1 MTRLRLL
8 ALVLL
13 IGAAPR
19 GVEPEPRA
27 LVSGAKAFL
36 KTSCAAAK
44 PSCAEATAIH
54 DGYLAALKEA
64 EACAEKACPIPVIH
78 AIAKRD
84 RALDEREHALP
95 AKARAD
101 GANRPFLRLSL
112 LVIGRLATAMA
123 LSDPKA
129 EGPAY
134 WNPDVEAPKMV
145 ELICMKYAG
154 LCGTARGLLTDSDG
168 LISDADDC
176 EKKACPFSV
185 QESLAIDVERV
196 TGDYLGLS
204 SQVDTYTLPI
214 FSHIGEA
221 RMRIAKLIARASAAK
236 LAELEK
242 GEAALLAG
250 VSALEKNPGAAS
262 AAQIDLLNARGAA
275 LIGLYRD
282 ASISSDRTSSLL
294 ADKPE
299 NDRRRERVNA
309 SAARLASA
317 RARLAAVKSARA
329 FGDRAEPGGVAA
341 GFIRT
346 SLAGDGGGAKSGT
359 IIVSDTASLGQPPHP
374 VLIDRRAIP
383 KPPPTNPSA
392 PPIVAGDPGYLDLFR
407 NLRSKD
413 PAVRADAQRRLGLTS
428 TVGDP
433 AGRARLV
440 HTQNAP
446 DTCAVVAQ
454 QGILMAHGLLPKGDP
469 VEIETQL
476 AEEAKSRGFYR
487 NGTPEAYTANLL
499 VDRGL
504 IVTKQSG
511 APIQTLD
518 AAVRRGGMIIAS
530 VDARHL
536 WSMKAPQ
543 ALGHAIVITGAE
555 IGRLDGRTLGYYIN
569 DSGSLVLGAGRFVPI
584 AQFKKAWEGHT
595 KTFAEVH

>member
-13 IGAAPR
+13 VGAAPP
-19 GVEPEPRA
+19 GVEPAPGA
-27 LVSGAKAFL
+27 IVSGAKAFL

-44 PSCAEATAIH
+44 PTCKEATAIH
-54 DGYLAALKEA
+54 DGYLAALKDA
-64 EACAEKACPIPVIH
+64 EACAAKACPIPAIH

-84 RALDEREHALP
+84 RELDEREHALP

-101 GANRPFLRLSL
+101 GANRPLLRLSL
-112 LVIGRLATAMA
+112 LVIGRLAAAMA

-134 WNPDVEAPKMV
+134 WNPGVEAPKMV

-168 LISDADDC
+168 LIADADDC
-176 EKKACPFSV
+176 EKKTCPFPV

-196 TGDYLGLS
+196 TADYLGLA

-221 RMRIAKLIARASAAK
+221 RMRVAKLIARASAAK

-250 VSALEKNPGAAS
+250 VSALEKNPGAAT
-262 AAQIDLLNARGAA
+262 AEQIDLLNARGAA
-275 LIGLYRD
+275 LVGLYRD
-282 ASISSDRTSSLL
+282 ASISSDRTGARLSD
-294 ADKPE
+294 AQE
-299 NDRRRERVNA
+299 NARRRERVNA

-329 FGDRAEPGGVAA
+329 FGGRAEPGGVAA
-341 GFIRT
+341 GVIRT
-346 SLAGDGGGAKSGT
+346 SLAGAGGGHSGT
-359 IIVSDTASLGQPPHP
+359 LIVGDTASRGRPAGP

-383 KPPPTNPSA
+383 KPPPANPSA
-392 PPIVAGDPGYLDLFR
+392 PAIVAGDPGILAILKR
-407 NLRSKD
+407 TRSRD
-413 PAVRADAQRRLGLTS
+413 PLYRADALRRLGLTA

-433 AGRARLV
+433 SGRARLV

-469 VEIETQL
+469 VKIEAQL
-476 AEEAKSRGFYR
+476 AEEAKGRGFYR
-487 NGTPEAYTANLL
+487 SGTPDAYTANLL

-504 IVTKQSG
+504 IVTKQIDV
-511 APIQTLD
+511 PIETLD
-518 AAVRRGGMIIAS
+518 AAVRRGGMIIAN

-536 WSMKAPQ
+536 WDVKAPK

-555 IGRLDGRTLGYYIN
+555 IGRLDGKTLGYYIN
-569 DSGSLVLGAGRFVPI
+569 DSGSAVLGAGRFVPI
-584 AQFKKAWEGHT
+584 AQFRKAWEGLT